1 MKKLFLLSSLLLLSL
16 SVSAQ
21 RIDKPNEP
29 YDFYCSVIN
38 AVVCVNVIMGEE
50 NDKFVLLNDDG
61 SKVKNEYEVFYL
73 TYMSK
78 RGWEYVD
85 RFNSAY
91 IFKKK
96 VTSDDEAYKSLNIV
110 YEKGKNKGKP
120 RELF

>member
-1 MKKLFLLSSLLLLSL
+1 MKKLFLLSSLLWLSL

-110 YEKGKNKGKP
+110 YEKGKNKGNP

>member
-50 NDKFVLLNDDG
+50 NDKFILLYDDG
-61 SKVKNEYEVFYL
+61 SKVKNEFEVFYL
-73 TYMSK
+73 TFM
-78 RGWEYVD
+78 
-85 RFNSAY
+85 F
-91 IFKKK
+91 
-96 VTSDDEAYKSLNIV
+96 
-110 YEKGKNKGKP
+110 
-120 RELF
+120 

>member
-61 SKVKNEYEVFYL
+61 RFSCRPGK
-73 TYMSK
+73 S
-78 RGWEYVD
+78 GGSPD
-85 RFNSAY
+85 RFFPGVGTADDLHKLHHQGRIEVVDVQEAFRVS
-91 IFKKK
+91 
-96 VTSDDEAYKSLNIV
+96 SDPRQLGTHNI
-110 YEKGKNKGKP
+110 
-120 RELF
+120 

>member
-110 YEKGKNKGKP
+110 YEKGKNKGNP